1 MASQNVQRILTLRE
15 KQRVT
20 SPLNCHAKKMVKR
33 AKVLHG
39 ELLHQSINNSAEK
52 LLGRC
57 SENNVVYVKQQ
68 IDCL

>member
-1 MASQNVQRILTLRE
+1 
-15 KQRVT
+15 
-20 SPLNCHAKKMVKR
+20 MVKR

>member
-1 MASQNVQRILTLRE
+1 MASQNVHRILTLRE

-20 SPLNCHAKKMVKR
+20 SSLNCHAKKMVKR

-39 ELLHQSINNSAEK
+39 ELHQSINNSAEK

-57 SENNVVYVKQQ
+57 SENNIVHVKQQ